1 MKKNFK
7 VSNDKLLKNLNDS
20 ISENSKALDYVEN
33 LINKTNDSIKFSNT
47 DEDKYILDILTYIK
61 FVLQYVGHQYE
72 NTKKKIKR

>member
-47 DEDKYILDILTYIK
+47 DEDKYILDRLTYIK

-72 NTKKKIKR
+72 DTKKKIKR